1 MRTQPTVRA
10 SARKAAAAK
19 EGAGGKRPY
28 SLSGIR
34 LLIVEDE
41 YLVAEEIAQD
51 LARAG
56 ADVLAPV
63 PDIGLALCSLAENE
77 PGAAILD
84 IDLRGRAVFPLADE
98 LMIRRLPFI
107 FYTGYDD
114 ILIPA
119 RFKSV
124 RCVRKPASGPE
135 LIRALMESRKTQR
148 LAPAGGS
155 TGTAGER
162 IVAALP
168 RLRSMAL
175 ALTGERMSADR
186 LVEAAL
192 RRAIAGVDQR
202 PAVVPVEEWL
212 ATLVHSSAGGSSP
225 YLH

>member
-1 MRTQPTVRA
+1 MMGTQPMVSAPVRK
-10 SARKAAAAK
+10 SAAAK
-19 EGAGGKRPY
+19 GDAGKRNH
-28 SLSGIR
+28 SLSGVR

-41 YLVAEEIAQD
+41 YLVAEELAQD

-63 PDIGLALCSLAENE
+63 PDIGLALCSLSDNH
-77 PGAAILD
+77 PQAAILD

-98 LMIRRLPFI
+98 LMMRRLPFI

-119 RFKSV
+119 RFKGV
-124 RCVRKPASGPE
+124 RCVRKPASGSE
-135 LIRALMESRKTQR
+135 LVRALIDSRNAQR
-148 LAPAGGS
+148 YGIAIDSFSEPNDQ
-155 TGTAGER
+155 
-162 IVAALP
+162 IVAVLP

-175 ALTGERMSADR
+175 ALTGERASADR
-186 LVEAAL
+186 LVELAL

-202 PAVVPVEEWL
+202 PAELPVEEWL
-212 ATLVHSSAGGSSP
+212 AKLIHISADGSST